1 MTRPL
6 NDAERLAETLA
17 IVCQA
22 FGVPV
27 EPMRAKTRRQEFADP
42 RLAFY
47 HATRQSLRLHPSQ
60 VSRWFEA
67 RTRGAVIHG
76 AKRASGLLETDP
88 LFRSRVE
95 WVVEQLKQRGIV

>member
-17 IVCQA
+17 IVCEA
-22 FGVPV
+22 FGVPL
-27 EPMRAKTRRQEFADP
+27 ETLRAKTRRQEFSDP

-47 HATRQSLRLHPSQ
+47 HAARHVLRFHPSH

-88 LFRSRVE
+88 LFRSRVD